1 MDKAKITKVESL
13 QEHLIQWITNFERA
27 KLESDSE
34 LAKEANEMREML
46 TKTEQI
52 LEKVKQK
59 ESQASTETA
68 SSTSEWKKSYDSL
81 LKTLNQNAFFA
92 TCFEAAD
99 DLLKKGEEV
108 TDEVIKLA
116 AKAKEEASNWYGQFF
131 DGEDAP
137 QDIKAAVAAIHDR
150 AKEILTAKK
159 NQEKSGQDDLVIRFF
174 GANKGDS
181 QKVAKYI
188 DQIAEKFAGKINI
201 EKFED
206 KGETDFRKKY
216 NIEHLPT
223 IIFKRGGKEFA
234 RHEGEISAS
243 ELEKKANMM
252 VEGASFSNSSKVVTM
267 DGQRTMSD
275 RELFS
280 LGEFV
285 VIYFD
290 TVWSGACKKV
300 GDSVK
305 DEVLTLATKSNKTTT
320 IKYQNVTIDGRTQI
334 HKKFHVDKVPT
345 IIYLRDGNMVGKH
358 EGYINP
364 STLKEDM
371 RRFLA
376 NGKVGESSSN
386 EVDLLGVE
394 YDQKKASS
402 SEVLDNI
409 PDKLSGS
416 VGDSGKNTEMDV
428 YAVQILLAKNG
439 FNLKAD
445 GQVGSE
451 LIYALK
457 AFQASLGLES
467 SGIIKPGD
475 DCWAALNGKKITPPA
490 TDTTDGQ
497 DTDDQGAENGDNKD
511 TV

>member
-1 MDKAKITKVESL
+1 MMDQATITKVENL
-13 QEHLIQWITNFERA
+13 QEQLIQWLANYERA
-27 KLESDSE
+27 GLSTNPEI
-34 LAKEANEMREML
+34 AKEAKEMQEML
-46 TKTEQI
+46 HKTEQI
-52 LEKVKQK
+52 LEKAK
-59 ESQASTETA
+59 EENAST
-68 SSTSEWKKSYDSL
+68 STTSTDQNDNAWKAAYEKL
-81 LKTLNQNAFFA
+81 VKTLNQNAFFA

-108 TDEVIKLA
+108 SEDLLKLA
-116 AKAKEEASNWYGQFF
+116 AKTKEEASNWYGQYF
-131 DGEDAP
+131 DGDAAP
-137 QDIKAAVAAIHDR
+137 QDIKATVAAIHDR

-159 NQEKSGQDDLVIRFF
+159 NKAKEGQEELVIRFF

-188 DQIAEKFAGKINI
+188 DQIAEQFAGKINI

-206 KGETDFRKKY
+206 KGEQDFRKKY

-234 RHEGEISAS
+234 RHEGEISES
-243 ELEKKANMM
+243 ELKKKAGMM
-252 VEGASFSNSSKVVTM
+252 VDGATFSDSSKVVTM
-267 DGQRTMSD
+267 EGQRTMSD

-305 DEVLTLATKSNKTTT
+305 DEVLTLATKSTKTTT

-345 IIYLRDGNMVGKH
+345 IVYLRDGNLVGKH

-364 STLKEDM
+364 SALKEDM

-376 NGKVGESSSN
+376 NGKVGESSSK

-394 YDQKKASS
+394 YDKAKAST
-402 SEVLDNI
+402 SEVTDSL
-409 PDKLSGS
+409 PDKLTGS
-416 VGDSGKNTEMDV
+416 VGDGGKNAEMDV
-428 YAVQILLAKNG
+428 YAVQILLAQNG
-439 FNLKAD
+439 FRLKAD

-457 AFQASLGLES
+457 AFQSSLGVES
-467 SGIIKPGD
+467 TGIVKPGD
-475 DCWAALNGKKITPPA
+475 DSWNALNGKKIAPPKQES
-490 TDTTDGQ
+490 TEESETNEG
-497 DTDDQGAENGDNKD
+497 ENKEDKA
-511 TV
+511 

>member
-1 MDKAKITKVESL
+1 MDQATITKVENL
-13 QEHLIQWITNFERA
+13 QEQLIQWLKNYERA
-27 KLESDSE
+27 GLSSNPEI
-34 LAKEANEMREML
+34 AKEAKEMKEML
-46 TKTEQI
+46 LKTEQI
-52 LEKVKQK
+52 LEKAK
-59 ESQASTETA
+59 EDSSTVTTASTDGNDNA
-68 SSTSEWKKSYDSL
+68 WKAAYEKL
-81 LKTLNQNAFFA
+81 VKTLNQNPFFA

-99 DLLKKGEEV
+99 DLLKKGEELS
-108 TDEVIKLA
+108 DELLKLA
-116 AKAKEEASNWYGQFF
+116 AKAQDEASNWYGKFF

-137 QDIKAAVAAIHDR
+137 QDIKATVAAIHDR

-159 NQEKSGQDDLVIRFF
+159 NKKKEGEDDLVIRFF

-181 QKVAKYI
+181 QKVAKYL
-188 DQIAEKFAGKINI
+188 DKVAAKFAGKINV

-206 KGETDFRKKY
+206 KGEKDFRKKY

-223 IIFKRGGKEFA
+223 VIFKRGGKEFA
-234 RHEGEISAS
+234 RHEGDISAS

-252 VEGASFSNSSKVVTM
+252 VDGATFSDSSKVVTM
-267 DGQRTMSD
+267 EGQRTISD

-345 IIYLRDGNMVGKH
+345 IVYLRDGNLVGKH

-364 STLKEDM
+364 SALKEDM

-376 NGKVGESSSN
+376 NGKVGESSSK

-394 YDQKKASS
+394 YDKNKANSA
-402 SEVLDNI
+402 EVTDSL
-409 PDKLSGS
+409 PDKLTGS
-416 VGDSGKNTEMDV
+416 VGDGGKNKEMDV
-428 YAVQILLAKNG
+428 YAVQILLAQNG
-439 FNLKAD
+439 FRLKAD

-457 AFQASLGLES
+457 AFQSSLGVES
-467 SGIIKPGD
+467 TGIVEPGD
-475 DCWAALNGKKITPPA
+475 DSWKALNGKKVTPPKQE
-490 TDTTDGQ
+490 TSEKSETE
-497 DTDDQGAENGDNKD
+497 TDDDENKD
-511 TV
+511 ESV